1 MPGRSQSVEGLFC
14 GLPPSVWDRLE
25 RVLDRFENAWR
36 AGWRPVLDEY
46 LTESE
51 RERQGLLIE
60 LVHADLYYRLKSGE
74 VIRVEDYLRTKATR
88 AVIKR
93 RSARE
98 AIPAPPLNYETS
110 MSVAAGRNLYSMDCA
125 GCHGEHEPSPT
136 PVGRGMFPRAVDL
149 DSPNV
154 QAYSDR
160 ELFSIIRGG
169 IRFSGMPGFA
179 AVETGDQTWN
189 LVDYVRS
196 LR

>member
-1 MPGRSQSVEGLFC
+1 MRWAPLVLIGAIAFAIAAFVSLLLQIDLLAVREPSRVE
-14 GLPPSVWDRLE
+14 
-25 RVLDRFENAWR
+25 
-36 AGWRPVLDEY
+36 EY
-46 LTESE
+46 L
-51 RERQGLLIE
+51 R
-60 LVHADLYYRLKSGE
+60 A
-74 VIRVEDYLRTKATR
+74 KATR